1 MRTIRFSKLT
11 AVVMLM
17 ALSLFPLSAI
27 GSQTATIK
35 SVNPT
40 HKQLLW
46 LIAHAETPSE
56 HEQLATY
63 YRQQAQ
69 RLLRQA
75 KEHQE
80 MAAAYP
86 HLNTSKHPGVRSLA
100 AHHCEDWADLYA
112 KQAKD
117 AEALAA
123 VHERMA
129 KEAMEKKH

>member
-1 MRTIRFSKLT
+1 MKTIRYSKLT
-11 AVVMLM
+11 TVVMLA
-17 ALSLFPLSAI
+17 ALSLFPLVAI
-27 GSQTATIK
+27 GSQTATTNTVK
-35 SVNPT
+35 LT
-40 HKQLLW
+40 QKQLLW
-46 LIAHAETPSE
+46 LIAHAETPSQ

-69 RLLRQA
+69 RLLQQA

-86 HLNTSKHPGVRSLA
+86 HLTASKHPGVRSLA

-123 VHERMA
+123 VHEKMA
-129 KEAMEKKH
+129 KEATEKKH